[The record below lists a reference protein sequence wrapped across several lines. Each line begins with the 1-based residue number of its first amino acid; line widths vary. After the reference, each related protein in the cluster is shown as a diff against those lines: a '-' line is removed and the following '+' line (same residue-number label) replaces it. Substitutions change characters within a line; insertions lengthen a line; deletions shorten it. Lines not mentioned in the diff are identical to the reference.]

1 MLLGKKKNAVQET
14 LISCVQP
21 FGQWTRARG
30 GKEYRGIVTQQYT
43 YTRDLNG
50 PWLLFDNAKDPLQ
63 MNNLA
68 GKQAYAK
75 VQADLD
81 KRLTNVLRKRKDKFL
96 PGLEYVKKWGY
107 VIDETETVPY
117 NKINYEGKP
126 IVE

>member
-1 MLLGKKKNAVQET
+1 
-14 LISCVQP
+14 
-21 FGQWTRARG
+21 
-30 GKEYRGIVTQQYT
+30 
-43 YTRDLNG
+43 
-50 PWLLFDNAKDPLQ
+50 